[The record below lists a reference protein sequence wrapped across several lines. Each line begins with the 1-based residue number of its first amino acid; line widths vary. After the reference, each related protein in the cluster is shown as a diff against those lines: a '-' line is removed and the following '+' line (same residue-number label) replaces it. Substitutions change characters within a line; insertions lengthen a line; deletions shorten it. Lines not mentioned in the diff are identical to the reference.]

1 MLEIIPDPIHV
12 GLLTLPF
19 LVAVFG
25 SWMIL
30 WSPLSAY
37 LEERRV
43 TVETA
48 NKEAEELGQS
58 AEEQLAQLEEKLAG
72 AREKVLGIHQAARE
86 RAQALVLDALFKSYA
101 RESIKQGA
109 LTPPEDVQGWEDVP
123 IRQVHAELQATETT
137 ATIETDEGSISVSM
151 TQARMAASYSSGSMA
166 AMPALAAV
174 GHDTALTI

>member
-86 RAQALVLDALFKSYA
+86 RAQGKEAAILQTAREDAEEVIADALTTISAEKDAAAQALKSA
-101 RESIKQGA
+101 AEELSTDIAG
-109 LTPPEDVQGWEDVP
+109 
-123 IRQVHAELQATETT
+123 QVL
-137 ATIETDEGSISVSM
+137 GRSV
-151 TQARMAASYSSGSMA
+151 A
-166 AMPALAAV
+166 
-174 GHDTALTI
+174 